1 MIRVAFWI
9 LIVSFIGMVSC
20 NEPGAS
26 DAPTTGKEADKSEQ
40 KAPRSRSDE
49 VSIEIR
55 KDPKNPKLYAKRAD
69 AHVEEGSLMLAL
81 EDINRALTLDSM
93 NAVFHLS
100 KGEILYA
107 QKEVNEAIDSFE
119 RALELDANNTEAL
132 LKMAE
137 VQLLLRQ
144 YQECFDLANKALR
157 INDQLYQGYFIK
169 GYAHYELGDTSRF
182 VSSVQTAIELNPNF
196 FDGFMMLGSFYS
208 SVNDDV
214 ALDYFDSALEVRRDD
229 VQALYAKAMFFQ
241 EQGRLEEAME
251 LYEYM
256 VALDP
261 NNGLAWYNQ
270 GYVWLEHFEEPQAAI
285 PFFKKTIE
293 VFEGYDDAYYN
304 LGLCYE
310 LIGNFS
316 EARDYFEQTLE
327 VNPQHDLAAVGLSR
341 VTRRS

>member
-1 MIRVAFWI
+1 MIRVGVWI
-9 LIVSFIGMVSC
+9 VIVSLIGVIGC

-26 DAPTTGKEADKSEQ
+26 DEPTTRQDGDRSEE
-40 KAPRSRSDE
+40 KVPRSRADE
-49 VSIEIR
+49 ISIEIR
-55 KDPKNPKLYAKRAD
+55 KDPKNPVLYARRAE
-69 AHVEEGSLMLAL
+69 AHIAEGSLVLAL
-81 EDINRALTLDSM
+81 EDINRSLTLDSV

-107 QKEVNEAIDSFE
+107 QKKVDKAIDSFE
-119 RALELDANNTEAL
+119 RALELDGNNTEAL

-144 YQECFDLANKALR
+144 YQECFNLANKALR

-182 VSSVQTAIELNPNF
+182 ISSVQTAIELNPNF
-196 FDGFMMLGSFYS
+196 FDGFMMLGSFFS
-208 SVNDDV
+208 SINDDV
-214 ALDYFDSALEVRRDD
+214 ALDYFDSALEVRKDD
-229 VQALYAKAMFFQ
+229 VQALYAKAMYFQ

-256 VALDP
+256 VAIDP
-261 NNGLAWYNQ
+261 NNGLAWFNQ
-270 GYVWLEHFEEPQAAI
+270 GFIWLEYYEEPQAAI

-293 VFEGYDDAYYN
+293 VFDGYDDAFYN

-316 EARDYFEQTLE
+316 EAKSYFEQTLE
-327 VNPQHDLAAVGLSR
+327 VNPQHDLAAIGLSR
-341 VTRRS
+341 VMRRS